1 MNGPQ
6 HVSRRRFLAA
16 GSLIAG
22 ASAVPLGNAQP
33 AKVAAASFTLRGA
46 AHVLTM
52 DEKLGNLVDADV
64 QVRDGRIVA
73 VGAGLAQP
81 GDEIIDARGMI
92 VMPGLIDTHSHMWN
106 CLWRTLDTPYVYGHA
121 RLGPQYRPE
130 DSYNAVRLCAAE
142 YLAGGITTVHAWQH
156 NARTRAHVDAELK
169 ALSDMGIRTLCSYGW
184 TYDMPAEK
192 ATPMDDVLRV
202 RKQWQGELITIGF
215 ASRADATDG
224 APPNQWPSATP
235 QVRKMEWEFARR
247 ERLPITHHVA
257 TPASKP
263 QAYIDLAGPDVLLVH
278 GYQWG
283 LEVWRELAKLGT
295 KISVSPYSAVVSYRT
310 PAPFREMFQAGVQVS
325 LSFDHMNRTGNAD
338 MFRTL
343 QFASNIEHLRTGT
356 GLTHKRA
363 LELGTIDGARA
374 LGLGEVTGSLTPGK
388 RADLIMIRTDD
399 LNMAPVVSPERAVV
413 MSARPENVDT
423 VIVGGRVVKRK
434 GELIVGDAKRIA
446 HEAAASLKGILERVP
461 RGG

>member
-1 MNGPQ
+1 MD
-6 HVSRRRFLAA
+6 RRTFLKGTAAAAAA
-16 GSLIAG
+16 GLAHPG
-22 ASAVPLGNAQP
+22 D
-33 AKVAAASFTLRGA
+33 AAAQQGTSFTVRNA

-52 DEKLGNLVDADV
+52 DAKLGNLAGADV

-73 VGAGLAQP
+73 VGRDLPRQG
-81 GDEIIDARGMI
+81 ETIDAGGMI
-92 VMPGLIDTHSHMWN
+92 VMPGFIDTHTHMWN
-106 CLWRTLDTPYVYGHA
+106 CLWRTLDTPYVYGHE

-142 YLAGGITTVHAWQH
+142 FLSGGITTAHGWEH
-156 NARTRAHVDAELK
+156 NLRSPAYADAELK
-169 ALSDMGIRTLCSYGW
+169 ALTDMGIRAHFSYGW
-184 TYDMPAEK
+184 TFDMPNEK
-192 ATPMDDVLRV
+192 VTPFDDILRV

-215 ASRADATDG
+215 ASRADSTDG

-235 QVRKMEWEFARR
+235 SVRKQEWEFARR
-247 ERLPITHHVA
+247 EKLLITHHVA

-263 QAYIDLAGPDVLLVH
+263 QAYIDLGGPDVLLVH

-283 LEVWRELAKLGT
+283 LETWQELARLGT
-295 KISVSPYSAVVSYRT
+295 KMSISPYSAVVSYRT
-310 PAPFREMFQAGVQVS
+310 PAPWREMFQSGIQLS

-343 QFASNIEHLRTGT
+343 QFASNVEHLRTGT
-356 GLTHKRA
+356 GITHKRA

-399 LNMAPVVSPERAVV
+399 LNMAPSVSPERAVV
-413 MSARPENVDT
+413 MSAGPANVDT
-423 VIVGGRVVKRK
+423 VMVGGRIVKRK
-434 GELIVGDAKRIA
+434 GELVVGDARQIA
-446 HEAAASLKGILERVP
+446 RDAAASLAGILERVK
-461 RGG
+461 RG